1 MAKTRYHF
9 YLKDIN
15 SSNPTPINFVF
26 NKGTFRRKKAIGETI
41 LPELWDSKLE
51 VAIEDNRQKKNE
63 KALTKRVNKKLKHLR
78 IDLDDLFDE
87 YNGID
92 KLTPNHT
99 DGENLLI
106 ELYNKACLIIDG
118 AIEEEQEAARKSMI
132 KPAEFFEEFI
142 DKWGKTPNPRTGT
155 VPQENTIWNYKNT
168 LRRYKDYLNDNKIQD
183 SFKLFDE
190 DFQQKFDDYLLNEQ
204 ELVMNTIVST
214 HSQLKTMLRAAYEKG
229 YIKNRTFLSWVSKS
243 QQLPPI
249 YLTDDELKQIYN
261 FKFTKKIKKENHI
274 DDNSHIEESKD
285 LFIIASRTGLRYG
298 DMTRLEMADW
308 DIQEKMVKMS
318 NQKTHRVIHIPLH
331 EEVLAIY
338 NKYNG
343 KLPKIVDKSRY
354 NEHIRMC
361 AKLTGI
367 DKMTPTFYWDKGRL
381 FPTAKHKYELI
392 SSHTARRSFATNL
405 FLACKSSSLC
415 MAVTGHTTEANFKRY
430 IGIDQKEMAVMLKK
444 YINLNTQDTN
454 EEFDKFLDALRKDA
468 VTIEDQ
474 KRDIDKLQKEKS
486 TYNLSL
492 SLGKQHE
499 EILKN
504 EIAEMTTL
512 WKAYGLT
519 YEEYEDYQRKQDEI
533 SGIVDSM
540 GIDALDE

>member
-9 YLKDIN
+9 YLKDTN
-15 SSNPTPINFVF
+15 SCNPTPINFVF
-26 NKGTFRRKKAIGETI
+26 NKGTFRKKKAIGESI
-41 LPELWDSKLE
+41 LPELWDSELE
-51 VAIEDNRQKKNE
+51 LAIEDNRQKKNE

-78 IDLDDLFDE
+78 VDLDDLFDE
-87 YNGID
+87 YTAID

-99 DGENLLI
+99 DGENLLT

-118 AIEEEQEAARKSMI
+118 AIEEEQEEARKSMI
-132 KPAEFFEEFI
+132 RPAEFFGEFI
-142 DKWGKTPNPRTGT
+142 DKWGRTPNLRTGT

-168 LRRYKDYLNDNKIQD
+168 LRRYKDYLNDNNIQD

-204 ELVMNTIVST
+204 ELVMNTIVAT
-214 HSQLKTMLRAAYEKG
+214 HSQLKTMLRAAYDKG
-229 YIKNRTFLSWVSKS
+229 YLKNRAFLSWVSKS

-249 YLTDDELKQIYN
+249 YLTDNELKLIYDLN
-261 FKFTKKIKKENHI
+261 LTRKIKKENHI
-274 DDNSHIEESKD
+274 DDKSHIEESKD

-298 DMTRLEMADW
+298 DMTRLGMADW
-308 DIQEKMVKMS
+308 DIQEKMIKMS

-331 EEVLAIY
+331 EEVIAIY

-361 AKLTGI
+361 AKLAGI
-367 DKMTPTFYWDKGRL
+367 DKMTPTFYWNKGRL
-381 FPTAKHKYELI
+381 FPTAKPKYELI

-405 FLACKSSSLC
+405 FIACKSSSLC

-430 IGIDQKEMAVMLKK
+430 IGIDQKEMAMMLKK
-444 YINLNTQDTN
+444 YINLNPQETN
-454 EEFDKFLDALRKDA
+454 DEFDKFLNAIRRDA

-486 TYNLSL
+486 TDRLSL
-492 SLGKQHE
+492 SIGKQQE
-499 EILKN
+499 DILKDK
-504 EIAEMTTL
+504 IAEMETI

-519 YEEYEDYQRKQDEI
+519 YEQYEDYQNRQDEI
-533 SGIVDSM
+533 TGIIDNM
-540 GIDALDE
+540 GTDAL